1 MRVTS
6 VLPSTDLDDALTGR
20 RIVTEVP
27 GPRSLALHE
36 RRLAAVPVGVTSRL
50 PVYIKRAHGA
60 IIEDVDGNRFL
71 DLGAGIG
78 VTTIGHTNDAVVA
91 AAPRSS
97 ATSSTP
103 LFTITPY
110 ESYVQVAE
118 LVAARTPG
126 SFAKKTVL
134 STRVRRRSRT
144 A

>member
-1 MRVTS
+1 MTS
-6 VLPSTDLDDALTGR
+6 VLTTTYTDDALTGR

-36 RRLAAVPVGVTSRL
+36 RRLKAVPVGVSSTL
-50 PVYIKRAHGA
+50 PVYIARAHGA
-60 IIEDVDGNRFL
+60 VLEDVDGNRFL

-91 AAPRSS
+91 AAREQLGEFLH
-97 ATSSTP
+97 T

-110 ESYVQVAE
+110 ESYVRVAE
-118 LVAARTPG
+118 LVAERTPG
-126 SFAKKTVL
+126 AFAKKTVL
-134 STRVRRRSRT
+134 VNSG